1 MFDTLATKLNFQSR
15 TCCLN
20 YTWVLEVAFVLFFQ
34 DGFFMSAAGTT
45 FDALGLVNQI
55 REQNAPTL
63 EEAHELLESGSLQN
77 QCSEE
82 NSDKENIGHIFL
94 KREHVSTNQP
104 SKIMVRKIH

>member
-1 MFDTLATKLNFQSR
+1 M
-15 TCCLN
+15 
-20 YTWVLEVAFVLFFQ
+20 LEVAFVLFYQ

-55 REQNAPTL
+55 KEQNAPAL
-63 EEAHELLESGSLQN
+63 EEAHELLASGSLQN

-82 NSDKENIGHIFL
+82 KSDKENIGHIVI
-94 KREHVSTNQP
+94 KKEHISTNQP